1 MAASERTEKQPS
13 LDRELPG
20 PRLIQLNRC
29 SLDDVGVGVAEGANV
44 IKGVTEVAL
53 NYFVK
58 EPDVDII
65 IINWN
70 YGRFVGDAIQS
81 VKDQSYRKYRC
92 IVVDN
97 GSDDDSL
104 DRITEAIGGHPQFG
118 LFRLP
123 SNLGHLGAALWSL
136 EHCSAEFVTFL
147 DADDV
152 LFPAYLESHLQA
164 HLAAVSP
171 VGFTCSNCVDMSANG
186 ALLTGGTWHVY
197 HNWERHGEPALRPT
211 ERAMRLTGIDDE
223 LYGALAEATRYLPA
237 TTPTWLW
244 CPGSSNMLRRVLL
257 DRVRPPELSS
267 VIFGGVDGF
276 YLPILH
282 ALTGSILIDQQLSA
296 YRLHSDNDHTALPA
310 LYGIANDN
318 GKVREQSFSA
328 YARMLYWLID
338 KLDDV
343 VLMTGPS
350 RYWPVIMT
358 VTTTGRPGD
367 ARRAFSRPEF
377 LAALARRYQRFV
389 QLFGEFVVFQE
400 LRKRLLFQ
408 EYLSVVRAAYG
419 GVFPVAA
426 VGSRS
431 YSRDRSKIFTR
442 PE

>member
-1 MAASERTEKQPS
+1 MRFRWQISLRITSERTEKQPS
-13 LDRELPG
+13 LDREFPG
-20 PRLIQLNRC
+20 RRLIRLNRC

-44 IKGVTEVAL
+44 IKGITEVAL

-81 VKDQSYRKYRC
+81 VKDQSYQKYRC

-186 ALLTGGTWHVY
+186 ALLSGGNSRTFHY
-197 HNWERHGEPALRPT
+197 LRGRGEPALLPI
-211 ERAMRLTGIDDE
+211 ERAIRLTGIDDQTYE
-223 LYGALAEATRYLPA
+223 VLVEATRYLPA
-237 TTPTWLW
+237 QTPSWFW
-244 CPGSSNMLRRVLL
+244 WPGSSTCSAESYWTESDLRNPRRPYSAAWMDFICRSCML
-257 DRVRPPELSS
+257 
-267 VIFGGVDGF
+267 
-276 YLPILH
+276 
-282 ALTGSILIDQQLSA
+282 
-296 YRLHSDNDHTALPA
+296 
-310 LYGIANDN
+310 
-318 GKVREQSFSA
+318 
-328 YARMLYWLID
+328 
-338 KLDDV
+338 
-343 VLMTGPS
+343 
-350 RYWPVIMT
+350 
-358 VTTTGRPGD
+358 
-367 ARRAFSRPEF
+367 
-377 LAALARRYQRFV
+377 
-389 QLFGEFVVFQE
+389 
-400 LRKRLLFQ
+400 
-408 EYLSVVRAAYG
+408 
-419 GVFPVAA
+419 
-426 VGSRS
+426 
-431 YSRDRSKIFTR
+431 
-442 PE
+442 